1 MIMNLVE
8 VKEFSFAY
16 PECSRKVL
24 DHANLKIEEGTLNV
38 ICGRSGC
45 GKSTLLRQLK
55 TVLAPVGKS
64 EGEIFYRGMPLSG
77 IKPPDTEPGD
87 WFCHAEPGLTDRN
100 G

>member
-1 MIMNLVE
+1 MIMNFVE

-77 IKPPDTEPGD
+77 INHRTQSQEILS
-87 WFCHAEPGLTDRN
+87 CRTRIIRS
-100 G
+100 

>member
-38 ICGRSGC
+38 DR
-45 GKSTLLRQLK
+45 KS
-55 TVLAPVGKS
+55 VV
-64 EGEIFYRGMPLSG
+64 
-77 IKPPDTEPGD
+77 
-87 WFCHAEPGLTDRN
+87 
-100 G
+100 

>member
-38 ICGRSGC
+38 ICGRSDAAKARC
-45 GKSTLLRQLK
+45 CAS
-55 TVLAPVGKS
+55 
-64 EGEIFYRGMPLSG
+64 
-77 IKPPDTEPGD
+77 
-87 WFCHAEPGLTDRN
+87 
-100 G
+100 

>member
-45 GKSTLLRQLK
+45 GNLVPFCSKKYGIHPTLWPHFQR
-55 TVLAPVGKS
+55 
-64 EGEIFYRGMPLSG
+64 
-77 IKPPDTEPGD
+77 
-87 WFCHAEPGLTDRN
+87 
-100 G
+100 

>member
-64 EGEIFYRGMPLSG
+64 EGEIFTGGCR
-77 IKPPDTEPGD
+77 
-87 WFCHAEPGLTDRN
+87 FRGLTTGHRARRSVLSCRTRIIRS
-100 G
+100 

>member
-38 ICGRSGC
+38 ICGRQ
-45 GKSTLLRQLK
+45 KHAA
-55 TVLAPVGKS
+55 APVKNRAGPGWKV
-64 EGEIFYRGMPLSG
+64 RGRNLL
-77 IKPPDTEPGD
+77 PGD
-87 WFCHAEPGLTDRN
+87 AAFGD
-100 G
+100 

>member
-1 MIMNLVE
+1 MNLVE

-55 TVLAPVGKS
+55 NRAGPGWKV
-64 EGEIFYRGMPLSG
+64 RGRNLL
-77 IKPPDTEPGD
+77 PGD
-87 WFCHAEPGLTDRN
+87 AAFED
-100 G
+100 